1 MANDVTN
8 VAVANA
14 PAPDVVLNEVGTT
27 GTVQD
32 AAVPQAENVI
42 VPVGPDPL
50 LTPCAGA
57 RGTRSGIPA
66 GLCIAGG
73 DRCYQRD
80 TLPRADCSSG

>member
-32 AAVPQAENVI
+32 AAVPQAENVT

-50 LTPCAGA
+50 LTPLQVPVGPDPVFPQGCV
-57 RGTRSGIPA
+57 
-66 GLCIAGG
+66 
-73 DRCYQRD
+73 
-80 TLPRADCSSG
+80 